1 MNRIVW
7 EHYPVEKLP
16 QDIRDA
22 LASEQRVRVIL
33 EVDGAREVVPPD
45 SRDVGHFSRWQHLRQ
60 SHFATPQDIVDH
72 IRALR
77 DEWDRRCGVRPTG
90 RMQYFH
96 NRG

>member
-16 QDIRDA
+16 QDIRNA

-33 EVDGAREVVPPD
+33 EVETGDIAQPD
-45 SRDVGHFSRWQHLRQ
+45 SSDVGHFSRWQHVRQ
-60 SHFATPQDIVDH
+60 SHFATSEEIDDH

-77 DEWDRRCGVRPTG
+77 DEWDRR
-90 RMQYFH
+90 
-96 NRG
+96 